1 MKKSRTLK
9 TKDQAPVPAPAMVT
23 VQMPLPMLAAMSNV
37 TQDFQSLCIDAGRQ
51 VLSAMM
57 EQERTALCGPK
68 WIPNP
73 ARQAGRHGN
82 THSLIVL
89 GGRQI
94 EIKRPRV
101 RSGSAGEREL
111 PSFQWA
117 AARDPLDHHTMEA
130 IACGVS
136 TRNYPRTL
144 DPITPT
150 EREVAISSSAVSRR
164 FVAMSA
170 AIVSS
175 YLSRPLDKLELRV
188 IMIDGIAFGDHLILI
203 ALGVSA
209 GGEKIVLGVREGT
222 TESAGVVK
230 ALLSDL
236 IERGLSTEKP
246 IVFVIDGA
254 KGLRAAIVGLFGKL
268 GLIHRCQVHKLRN
281 VLDHL
286 PEALRPGTQRAIRE
300 AYDCADAELAHRRL
314 EQVARS
320 LEREHPGAAAS
331 LREGLADTLTLSHL
345 KVGDALYRSLRS
357 TNLIEN
363 LNGSVAHFAR
373 NVRRWRD
380 GTMIVRWVASAVRE
394 AEKKFRRLKGYKQ
407 MPQLLAALDAHAPSP
422 QLDMRKK
429 AA

>member
-1 MKKSRTLK
+1 MKKSRTLRK
-9 TKDQAPVPAPAMVT
+9 NDQAHQTVEPTVT
-23 VQMPLPMLAAMSNV
+23 VQMPLPMLAAMSEV
-37 TQDFQSLCIDAGRQ
+37 GQSFHALCIDAGRQ
-51 VLSAMM
+51 VLGAMM
-57 EQERTALCGPK
+57 EHERTALCGPK

-73 ARQAGRHGN
+73 QRQAVRSGN
-82 THSLIVL
+82 TQSLIVL

-101 RSGSAGEREL
+101 RSRGAGERAL
-111 PSFQWA
+111 PSFEWA
-117 AARDPLDHHTMEA
+117 AERDPLDHHTMEA
-130 IACGVS
+130 IASGVS

-144 DPITPT
+144 DPIAPQ
-150 EREVAISSSAVSRR
+150 EREVSISASAVSRR
-164 FVAMSA
+164 FVALSA
-170 AIVSS
+170 AIVST
-175 YLSRPLDKLELRV
+175 YLSRPLDTLELRV
-188 IMIDGIAFGDHLILI
+188 IMIDGIVFRDHTILI

-209 GGEKIVLGVREGT
+209 GAEKIVLGVREGT

-230 ALLSDL
+230 ALLQDL

-246 IVFVIDGA
+246 ILFVIDGA
-254 KGLRAAIVGLFGKL
+254 KGLRAAITRLFGKL
-268 GLIHRCQVHKLRN
+268 ALVHRCQLHKLRN

-286 PEALRPGTQRAIRE
+286 PEALSAGTARAIHE
-300 AYDCADAELAHRRL
+300 AYDCTDAGLAERRL

-331 LREGLADTLTLSHL
+331 LREGLTDTLTLSRL

-373 NVRRWRD
+373 NVRRWRG
-380 GTMIVRWVASAVRE
+380 GTMIVRWVATAVRE
-394 AEKKFRRLKGYKQ
+394 AEMKFRRLKGYEQ
-407 MPQLLAALDAHAPSP
+407 MPQLLAALDAHAPSE
-422 QLDMRKK
+422 QLDTRRK

>member
-1 MKKSRTLK
+1 MKKTGTHRTK
-9 TKDQAPVPAPAMVT
+9 HQAPVPPPAMVT

-37 TQDFQSLCIDAGRQ
+37 TQDFQSLCINAGRQ

-73 ARQAGRHGN
+73 KRQAGRYGN
-82 THSLIVL
+82 ANSLIVL

-101 RSGSAGEREL
+101 RSRGAGEREL

-117 AARDPLDHHTMEA
+117 AERDALDHHTMEA

-144 DPITPT
+144 DPMAPS

-170 AIVSS
+170 AIVST
-175 YLSRPLDKLELRV
+175 YLSRPLDTLELRV
-188 IMIDGIAFGDHLILI
+188 IMIDGIVFSDHTILI

-209 GGEKIVLGVREGT
+209 GAEKIVLGVREGT
-222 TESAGVVK
+222 TENAGVVK

-254 KGLRAAIVGLFGKL
+254 KGLRSAIVGLFGKL
-268 GLIHRCQVHKLRN
+268 ALVQRCQVHKLRN

-286 PEALRPGTQRAIRE
+286 PEALKPGTQRAMRE
-300 AYDCADAELAHRRL
+300 AYDCADADIAQRRL

-320 LEREHPGAAAS
+320 LDREHPGAAAS
-331 LREGLADTLTLSHL
+331 LREGLADTLTLSRL
-345 KVGDALYRSLRS
+345 KVGGALYRSLRS

-373 NVRRWRD
+373 NVRRWR
-380 GTMIVRWVASAVRE
+380 GGAMIVRWVATAVRE
-394 AEKKFRRLKGYKQ
+394 AEKKFRRLKGYKE
-407 MPQLLAALDAHAPSP
+407 MPQLLAALDAYAPSQP
-422 QLDMRKK
+422 LDMRRK

>member
-1 MKKSRTLK
+1 
-9 TKDQAPVPAPAMVT
+9 MVT

-51 VLSAMM
+51 VLAAMM

-73 ARQAGRHGN
+73 ARQAGRHGH
-82 THSLIVL
+82 TKSLIVL

-94 EIKRPRV
+94 DIKRPRV
-101 RSGSAGEREL
+101 RSGGAGEREL

-117 AARDPLDHHTMEA
+117 AARDPLDHHTLEA

-136 TRNYPRTL
+136 TRNYPRSL
-144 DPITPT
+144 DPIAPS

-170 AIVSS
+170 EIVST

-188 IMIDGIAFGDHLILI
+188 ILIDGIVFNDHTILI

-209 GGEKIVLGVREGT
+209 GAEKVVLGVREGT

-254 KGLRAAIVGLFGKL
+254 KGLRSAIVALFGKL
-268 GLIHRCQVHKLRN
+268 GLVQRCQVHKLRN

-286 PEALRPGTQRAIRE
+286 PEVLRPGTQRAMRE
-300 AYDCADAELAHRRL
+300 AYDSADADLAERRL

-331 LREGLADTLTLSHL
+331 LREGLADTLTLSRL
-345 KVGDALYRSLRS
+345 KIGGSLYRSLRS

-373 NVRRWRD
+373 NVRRWRG
-380 GTMIVRWVASAVRE
+380 GTMIVRWVATAVRE
-394 AEKKFRRLKGYKQ
+394 AEKKFRRLKGHQQ
-407 MPQLLAALDAHAPSP
+407 MPQLLAALDAQAPSP